1 MSDFSVQTD
10 HVIEAWRPDLVA
22 VDKKERSC
30 KIIDFAVPGDCRIEE
45 KEKDKTEK
53 YQDLGRE
60 LQEIWNV
67 KVKIKPLVVGS
78 LTAIPKQFGN
88 RLKQIGITAGT
99 AQVQKTVLLGT
110 ARILKGS
117 WNLRLLTGC
126 GWISTVFFS
135 IVLLCVSSVII
146 VGVIITTITII
157 IIIII
162 ITITIKSNFW
172 VKK

>member
-1 MSDFSVQTD
+1 M
-10 HVIEAWRPDLVA
+10 
-22 VDKKERSC
+22 
-30 KIIDFAVPGDCRIEE
+30 
-45 KEKDKTEK
+45 
-53 YQDLGRE
+53 
-60 LQEIWNV
+60 
-67 KVKIKPLVVGS
+67 
-78 LTAIPKQFGN
+78 
-88 RLKQIGITAGT
+88 KQIGVTAGT
-99 AQVQKTVLLGT
+99 ADVQKTVLLGT

-162 ITITIKSNFW
+162 IIITITIKSNFW